1 MKVILENVDV
11 YETWSLV
18 AVERNVLRQISKAM
32 CTFQPPSTKRNS
44 LDFRLEQKPHFLMKI
59 GIVER
64 TAPSGLYA
72 EDPEIKIAR
81 ETAMFYA
88 ISNASLYLLMARPR
102 CAYCGVLHSSPVIA
116 LDPTVV
122 LVQLGRT
129 GMLLSLVRTG
139 SQRSPKTE
147 DVPQMN
153 PSGAWGCSIPASL
166 HGIWASRALWPE
178 PSTLHSTGMAQLAQS
193 IRTTVVVVRTSS
205 SMLTRHVHKS
215 SRHRMPLWSVFR
227 ARFLA
232 GLNQHNCSG
241 ICGVMQI

>member
-1 MKVILENVDV
+1 MKVLLENVAV
-11 YETWSLV
+11 YEMWSLV

-32 CTFQPPSTKRNS
+32 CNFQPPSTKRNS

-88 ISNASLYLLMARPR
+88 ISNAFLILTNGQTQVHILWSAAQQP
-102 CAYCGVLHSSPVIA
+102 CDFFGSYCSPGA
-116 LDPTVV
+116 
-122 LVQLGRT
+122 T
-129 GMLLSLVRTG
+129 GQDRDAPQPGDNRV
-139 SQRSPKTE
+139 TE
-147 DVPQMN
+147 KPQD
-153 PSGAWGCSIPASL
+153 WGCASDESQWGMRMQHPCLPAWHMGKQGTL
-166 HGIWASRALWPE
+166 AWAKH
-178 PSTLHSTGMAQLAQS
+178 THSTGMAQLAQS

-227 ARFLA
+227 ARYLA